1 MEKRVISEIN
11 QMKYLVNY
19 RAGRVISEQIR
30 PSEPISEQLFS
41 RTKEDDVDIVFSTQ
55 DPKLVAQLNK
65 MTLANLRKEA
75 GIPYEGK
82 KGQEQPSEEALT
94 KFNATVQSMMEK
106 MDELSQLAFSK
117 LSQTTEEFLQK
128 FYLYVVASYIGS
140 NFGGLK
146 TVKNQKI
153 VVDNYDT
160 IKQELV
166 KKGKA
171 PGVQT
176 VEEPGYSLQQSQ
188 DIDSSDFFV
197 DNEAVLTTN
206 FVNFVN
212 ENIVTAV
219 EGAKEAL
226 KPLGGTNTGSL
237 INMDIKSSCSR
248 LPNGP
253 SKTFGGKTPSFEE
266 LALKRAE
273 VARDYIL
280 KVLNQNGI
288 TTDNANITIDAKGE
302 NGDGTSG
309 PAWNNKNTDR
319 PKYDQY
325 KYVKV
330 NLDFVINTS
339 VEAKAST
346 VPTPGTPDEYVP
358 KSVDDYT
365 IKFTALGRTRVK
377 IGLPRF
383 KFRIPRIRFSR
394 GMAGTPKYF
403 KCPKIR
409 NF

>member
-19 RAGRVISEQIR
+19 KAGRVISEQIF
-30 PSEPISEQLFS
+30 Q
-41 RTKEDDVDIVFSTQ
+41 KEDDVDSVFSTQ
-55 DPKLVAQLNK
+55 DPKLASELK
-65 MTLANLRKEA
+65 KLTLFNLRKEA
-75 GIPYEGK
+75 GLPYEGE
-82 KGQEQPSEEALT
+82 KGKEEPAKWALPG
-94 KFNATVQSMMEK
+94 FNATVESMTEK

-117 LSQTTEEFLQK
+117 LSQTNDEFLQK
-128 FYLYVVASYIGS
+128 FYFYVIASYKGS
-140 NFGGLK
+140 NFGGNK
-146 TVKNQKI
+146 TVKNKKI

-197 DNEAVLTTN
+197 DNEAILTKN

-219 EGAKEAL
+219 ESAKEAL
-226 KPLGGTNTGSL
+226 KSLGGTNTGSL
-237 INMDIKSSCSR
+237 INMDIKSSCSQ

-273 VARDYIL
+273 VARDYIF

-319 PKYDQY
+319 AKYDQY

-346 VPTPGTPDEYVP
+346 VPTPGTEDEYAP
-358 KSVDDYT
+358 KSIDDYT
-365 IKFTALGRTRVK
+365 IKFTALGRTRIK

-383 KFRIPRIRFSR
+383 RFRIPKIRFGR
-394 GMAGTPKYF
+394 GMGGTRKYF